1 MFSKI
6 FLYKKFSPLER
17 RETCPFLVRTRKER
31 KESAN
36 VPFDRLCEPKTYP
49 VGSHT
54 KSPSNLCPFRFLC
67 YSLLSTLCI
76 FKKYRVTT
84 RVCTRKLV
92 QSTAEHAERAVSML
106 RQLCTCGCELLSR
119 TYSPHGECW
128 LAERSESKQLLRAV
142 CICFPAEAWE
152 FEAVASM
159 LPCNAG
165 ALHSTVT

>member
-1 MFSKI
+1 MLF
-6 FLYKKFSPLER
+6 F
-17 RETCPFLVRTRKER
+17 TER
-31 KESAN
+31 KASKELQAFGLTVGAIREYIPSA
-36 VPFDRLCEPKTYP
+36 
-49 VGSHT
+49 
-54 KSPSNLCPFRFLC
+54 PSLR
-67 YSLLSTLCI
+67 
-76 FKKYRVTT
+76 TT
-84 RVCTRKLV
+84 EGT
-92 QSTAEHAERAVSML
+92 QATAEHAERAVSML